1 MTPDAQHADILIP
14 DYSRIVSRVEAGARV
29 LDLGCGKGDLLL
41 RLVKERGV
49 KGMGVE
55 IDENAV
61 IECIHKGLSVFQGD
75 LDEGLNDYGDESYD
89 YVILDQTLQ
98 VIRRP
103 ELVIAEMLRVGK
115 KAIVSFPNFG
125 YWKVRWKLLW
135 SGHMPRTT
143 KLPFYWYNT
152 PNIHLLTISDF
163 VAFCRERKIYILE
176 EIDLVQAQDRDP
188 KIIQWGANWRADEG
202 LFVLS
207 RTRQDHAQ

>member
-14 DYSRIVSRVEAGARV
+14 DYSRIVSRVEAGSRV

-75 LDEGLNDYGDESYD
+75 LDEGLSDYGDESYD

-125 YWKVRWKLLW
+125 HWKVRWKLLW
-135 SGHMPRTT
+135 SGHMPRTP

-163 VAFCRERKIYILE
+163 VAFCRAQKIYILE

-188 KIIQWGANWRADEG
+188 KIIRWGANWRADEG

-207 RTRQDHAQ
+207 RTRQGHAQ

>member
-1 MTPDAQHADILIP
+1 MTPERQHAAVLIP
-14 DYSRIVSRVEAGARV
+14 DYSRIVTRVEAGSRV
-29 LDLGCGKGDLLL
+29 LDLGCGQGDLLQ

-49 KGMGVE
+49 KGVGVE
-55 IDENAV
+55 IDEDAV
-61 IECIHKGLSVFQGD
+61 VECIHKGLSVFQGD
-75 LDEGLNDYGDESYD
+75 LDEGLSDYGDQSYD

-103 ELVIAEMLRVGK
+103 ELVIEEMLRVGK

-125 YWKVRWKLLW
+125 HWKVRWQLLR
-135 SGHMPRTT
+135 SGQMPRTA

-163 VAFCRERKIYILE
+163 IAFCQERKIFICE
-176 EIDLVQAQDRDP
+176 EIDLVQVGAAEP
-188 KIIQWGANWRADEG
+188 KVIRWGANWRADEG

-207 RTRQDHAQ
+207 RTR

>member
-1 MTPDAQHADILIP
+1 MTPEGQHAEVLIP
-14 DYSRIVSRVEAGARV
+14 DYSRIVTRVEAGSRV

-49 KGMGVE
+49 KGVGVE
-55 IDENAV
+55 IDEDAV

-75 LDEGLNDYGDESYD
+75 LDEGLSDYGNASYD

-125 YWKVRWKLLW
+125 HWKVRWKLLW
-135 SGHMPRTT
+135 SGHMPRTP
-143 KLPFYWYNT
+143 KLPFAWYNT

-163 VAFCRERKIYILE
+163 RDFCREQKIYILE
-176 EIDLVQAQDRDP
+176 ELNLVQAGSSGP
-188 KIIQWGANWRADEG
+188 KPIIWGANWRADEG

-207 RTRQDHAQ
+207 RTK